1 MKIHHSHTPLPDKL
15 ESSPTV
21 GDIFRKHGEKYREEH
36 GLHPSQHKVMY
47 DMTLNTADAVSLAPT
62 GRSVMPAA
70 IWKKGYG
77 HKPGQ
82 YDKSVR
88 YDVPF
93 FRCPS
98 KGEFCKMLY

>member
-1 MKIHHSHTPLPDKL
+1 MHNILK
-15 ESSPTV
+15 EY
-21 GDIFRKHGEKYREEH
+21 EKDNNAI
-36 GLHPSQHKVMY
+36 S
-47 DMTLNTADAVSLAPT
+47 ADAKSRAAEL
-62 GRSVMPAA
+62 RSYFSNG
-70 IWKKGYG
+70 ITENGYG